1 MERFKDEHEIG
12 KTAEAAKI
20 AQQII
25 ADISRNKATL
35 LDAVGAIVI
44 AVESLG
50 VKAEEDKF
58 CDKGTVIASVFRSL
72 CRNLNKENP
81 KEEKLLDDID
91 ISDEFVEETFKK
103 CVDIAELMSN
113 VNSAYTS
120 TIFEKWLAMIICC
133 DINIRAYANLQKIE
147 LSQAYK
153 EFMMIWAGAKESI
166 NKIL

>member
-58 CDKGTVIASVFRSL
+58 SDKGTVIASVIRSL
-72 CRNLNKENP
+72 SRNLRNEQ
-81 KEEKLLDDID
+81 EEKFC
-91 ISDEFVEETFKK
+91 DELEITDEYLEDAFKR
-103 CVDIAELMSN
+103 CLDIAELISEI
-113 VNSAYTS
+113 NSAYTK
-120 TIFEKWLAMIICC
+120 TVYEKWLALIICC

-147 LSQAYK
+147 VSRAYK
-153 EFMMIWAGAKESI
+153 EFMTIWVGAKESI
-166 NKIL
+166 SKIL